1 MPHPKFI
8 AHFQAIEGLSDDER
22 RQIAALPSTLRQVS
36 DGETLL
42 RQGEDTSR
50 CVFVVSGFLYQ
61 ARIVGDRSQILA
73 FHVPGD
79 MPCLHTLLVSPMDA
93 DLVGLGPSL
102 VGYVAHSQLKQL
114 LDGSIHLTRAFWRET
129 LIDAAISR
137 QWIARLGA
145 QAALPKVAHLICE
158 LAARLEVVGLVKN
171 GRFQM
176 PMTQRHVA
184 DACGLSIVHV
194 NRTIQELRGRRLIA
208 WEGSEIELLQP
219 DELRALADF
228 TPDYL
233 T

>member
-8 AHFQAIEGLSDDER
+8 AHLQAIEGLSEDER
-22 RQIAALPSTLRQVS
+22 RQVAGLPSTLRQVS
-36 DGETLL
+36 DGEIVL
-42 RQGEDTSR
+42 RQGEDPSR

-79 MPCLHTLLVSPMDA
+79 MPCLHMLVSPMDA
-93 DLVGLGPSL
+93 DLVGLGPSI

>member
-1 MPHPKFI
+1 
-8 AHFQAIEGLSDDER
+8 
-22 RQIAALPSTLRQVS
+22 
-36 DGETLL
+36 
-42 RQGEDTSR
+42 
-50 CVFVVSGFLYQ
+50 
-61 ARIVGDRSQILA
+61 
-73 FHVPGD
+73 
-79 MPCLHTLLVSPMDA
+79 MDA